1 MTIQKKIRKFY
12 IRKAV
17 DNVFTK
23 IEKHPIMQKDST
35 VHLDLFDT
43 GIVINL
49 SKTAQK
55 LYPKIAPLLRQ
66 LIENR
71 IRKL

>member
-1 MTIQKKIRKFY
+1 
-12 IRKAV
+12 
-17 DNVFTK
+17 
-23 IEKHPIMQKDST
+23 MQKDST